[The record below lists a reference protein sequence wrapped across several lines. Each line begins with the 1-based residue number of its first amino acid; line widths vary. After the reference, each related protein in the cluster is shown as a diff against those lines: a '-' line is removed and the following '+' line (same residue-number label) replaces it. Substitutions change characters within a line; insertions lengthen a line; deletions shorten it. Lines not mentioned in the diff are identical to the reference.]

1 MKREGKGSEDERE
14 RKGRGKEKERKRKGR
29 GKQEKRKRKGKEE
42 TQRKRKGG
50 NGLFVVWGL
59 LFEQRPITK
68 VSLWVSLVLPL
79 AYT

>member
-1 MKREGKGSEDERE
+1 
-14 RKGRGKEKERKRKGR
+14 
-29 GKQEKRKRKGKEE
+29 
-42 TQRKRKGG
+42 
-50 NGLFVVWGL
+50 VVWGL